1 MNMNVNAS
9 GLQRML
15 SGEEGLVLSTREQE
29 GTKPQKNDLTI
40 FAQKTNLTS
49 LSIEEK
55 RKEGRTKAMQVI
67 NDAWDVDKGI
77 DKMREDHQVHYSE
90 QLEVRKEAQEKCNE
104 VQARIDELNE
114 QYEDKEDPAY
124 REQLLSLTKE
134 AGEYRKQINEADK
147 QMRMDN
153 EAIRSIDKGRLEK
166 QPMIKASADAEKILE
181 ANNKE
186 IMGMAADAAKEHID
200 EKMEEEKE
208 KAEKL
213 EEKQKEQEEFIEAVK
228 EKIEEAK
235 GEKSEA
241 PEPVDMDDMLETA
254 LSHDGSKEM
263 QESLEEI
270 KNSLGLLEVDLK
282 GLKVDEQG

>member
-15 SGEEGLVLSTREQE
+15 SGEEGPVLSTREQE
-29 GTKPQKNDLTI
+29 GTKAQKNDLTI

-55 RKEGRTKAMQVI
+55 RKEGRAKAMQVI

-90 QLEVRKEAQEKCNE
+90 QLELRKEAQEKYNE

-114 QYEDKEDPAY
+114 QYEDQEDPAY

-228 EKIEEAK
+228 EKIKEAK

-254 LSHDGSKEM
+254 LSRDGSKEM
-263 QESLEEI
+263 QESLDEI